1 MKKFF
6 SYILVG
12 LLLFTFTVPAESFQ
26 RIPYRRAQGPV
37 AGTTIGVAG
46 GQGFGVGVCPQNI
59 LPSGMTL
66 LPGCAIKGS
75 ETYGNYRYRDG
86 SICVYI
92 PRFYYKITA
101 GAGTVIDIKGTDTY
115 ADEAAANADGYAI
128 HRAFIDGG
136 VEQQGFF
143 VDKYENSKNTWGTGY
158 IASSI
163 KNGLP
168 LSAASTHNPIYSA
181 TPGVGLTACA
191 GNYYYE
197 TINAAHARDG
207 VNGAINASSIWHV
220 QSRFQWSALA
230 MLSLAHGQAATSTA
244 WNAWYNATYN
254 YPLGLNSNNLSN
266 ADVDV
271 AGLVYTWDGYADNNS
286 GKTGSGI
293 PFNKTTHNGQACGVA
308 DMNGN
313 MYEINIGM
321 TCIASAVGIESMS
334 QASPCVIGWTNHG
347 MSTGDWV
354 MILGIT
360 QADWIGAKDKMW
372 QITESVDV
380 DHFTIAFDASVFITP
395 YDASIDPGTI
405 TKGKWY
411 AAKESIAMKTFTSGN
426 SGATDHWGATGVA
439 AMMDQM
445 TISAMPFKSGAV
457 FSQRYGSGVNQIL
470 DEAISGDGWI
480 LTGLGLPQDSSA
492 IDTTG
497 TNQFGKDYFYQHVRN
512 ELCVLSGGRWGA
524 GSGAGVWGVHW
535 SSHRTASDYA
545 VSFRS
550 ACYPE

>member
-59 LPSGMTL
+59 LPSGMTP

-168 LSAASTHNPIYSA
+168 LSTAADHNPI
-181 TPGVGLTACA
+181 TGLTACA

-197 TINAAHARDG
+197 SINAAHARDG
-207 VNGAINASSIWHV
+207 VNGVVNPTSSWHV

-230 MLSLAHGQAATSTA
+230 ILSLAHGQAATSTA
-244 WNAWYNATYN
+244 WDAWYHATYN

-271 AGLVYTWDGYADNNS
+271 AGLVYTSDGFAGYNS
-286 GKTGSGI
+286 GKAGSGV

-321 TCIASAVGIESMS
+321 TCIASSMAVTGAS
-334 QASPCVIGWTNHG
+334 QANPCVITVA
-347 MSTGDWV
+347 STAALTTGDWI
-354 MILGIT
+354 MITSVVGMTQLNNKLYKITVLDGTTFHLDGI
-360 QADWIGAKDKMW
+360 DSSGY
-372 QITESVDV
+372 
-380 DHFTIAFDASVFITP
+380 IAWSSA
-395 YDASIDPGTI
+395 GTVSY
-405 TKGKWY
+405 GKWY
-411 AAKESIAMKTFTSGN
+411 VAKEATAMKTFTSGN

-439 AMMDQM
+439 ALMTQM
-445 TISAMPFKSGAV
+445 TMSAMPFKPGGGFA
-457 FSQRYGSGVNQIL
+457 QRYGSSTNQVL
-470 DEAISGDGWI
+470 DEVTSGDGWI

-492 IDTTG
+492 IDTIG
-497 TNQFGKDYFYQHVRN
+497 TNQFGKDFFYQYIRN
-512 ELCVLSGGRWGA
+512 EMCVLASGAWGD
-524 GSGAGVWGVHW
+524 GSGAGAKNVSW
-535 SSHRTASDYA
+535 SLHRTNSSYN
-545 VSFRS
+545 VGFRS

>member
-12 LLLFTFTVPAESFQ
+12 LLVFAFTVPAESFQ

-59 LPSGMTL
+59 LPSGMTP

-321 TCIASAVGIESMS
+321 TCIASTMAITGAS
-334 QASPCVIGWTNHG
+334 QANPCVITVA
-347 MSTGDWV
+347 STAALTTGDWI
-354 MILGIT
+354 MITAVVGMTQLNDKLYKITVIGGTTFSLDGIDST
-360 QADWIGAKDKMW
+360 GYTAWSSA
-372 QITESVDV
+372 
-380 DHFTIAFDASVFITP
+380 
-395 YDASIDPGTI
+395 GTI
-405 TKGKWY
+405 TYGKWY
-411 AAKESIAMKTFTSGN
+411 AANESTAMKTFTSGN

-439 AMMDQM
+439 ALMTQM
-445 TISAMPFKSGAV
+445 TMSAMPFEPGGSFA
-457 FSQRYGSGVNQIL
+457 QQYGSSTNQVL
-470 DEAISGDGWI
+470 NEATSGDGWI
-480 LTGLGLPQDSSA
+480 LTGLGLPQDVNA

-497 TNQFGKDYFYQHVRN
+497 TNQFGKDGFSQYIRN
-512 ELCVLSGGRWGA
+512 EMCLLSGLAWGDV
-524 GSGAGVWGVHW
+524 SRAGVWSVGW
-535 SSHRTASDYA
+535 SSARTSSGNYVGLRCAL
-545 VSFRS
+545 
-550 ACYPE
+550 YPE